1 MENNDQLL
9 SKISLYNQMSKRI
22 EIAEE
27 FEAIVK
33 KMKEL
38 KNEHELINIE
48 LAKVWMPKQ
57 HKQTNNKCVKEQSTN
72 IESAKVWSPN
82 TLKTPSNKWNKE
94 QSTNI
99 ESAKVWTPYQG
110 SHLNNKWNKEQSTN
124 IESARVFNPNYP
136 KKRSIHRPNV
146 NFAKRQN
153 NLVWQKNGISN
164 TLLKHKWTKS
174 NDMSNYASSSTSSSS
189 ATPSCPSPAR
199 SCPSPTRS
207 NSMDCS
213 SSYSSCSSL
222 SPYRS
227 SSSSFL
233 N

>member
-1 MENNDQLL
+1 MENNENQII
-9 SKISLYNQMSKRI
+9 SKISLYNQISKRI

-57 HKQTNNKCVKEQSTN
+57 LNNKWVKEQSTN
-72 IESAKVWSPN
+72 IESAKVCIPN
-82 TLKTPSNKWNKE
+82 TLKNPSNKWNKE

-99 ESAKVWTPYQG
+99 ESAKIWTPYQG
-110 SHLNNKWNKEQSTN
+110 KQLNNKWNKEQSTN

-136 KKRSIHRPNV
+136 KRRSLHGPNV

-153 NLVWQKNGISN
+153 NLVWQKNRISN
-164 TLLKHKWTKS
+164 GLLKHKWTKT
-174 NDMSNYASSSTSSSS
+174 NDMSDYASSSSS

-227 SSSSFL
+227 SSFL